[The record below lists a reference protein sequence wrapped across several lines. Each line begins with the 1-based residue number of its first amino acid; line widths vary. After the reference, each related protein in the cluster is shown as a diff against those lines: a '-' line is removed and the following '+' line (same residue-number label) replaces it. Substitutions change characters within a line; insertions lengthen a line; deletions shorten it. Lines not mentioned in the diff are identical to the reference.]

1 MRVIVT
7 LALCCF
13 FLFLQVQSKKLKIC
27 IPTKKKL
34 SDLGGEH
41 ISFEKTLAK
50 LREEKDEV
58 NITGT
63 FPIHLDL
70 PDAISCDVIL
80 TDLTISGFLDTSI
93 CLFPSL
99 RVPVNITINTLK
111 IQGKNYKLQCTVSN
125 LMDLHGDGEFE
136 MNLEGVSFAV
146 TNLLPAIIPINCWMV
161 NLETKLQ
168 KMTAK
173 FDNMMDGDEV
183 LQLLINEVIG
193 DLAPDFVDYYWPK
206 IYDAMEPLIQK
217 IIDKYVNKVE
227 LGNLLARL
235 SKETGLQKDIK
246 KICYNL

>member
-13 FLFLQVQSKKLKIC
+13 FLFLQVQSKMLKIC

-63 FPIHLDL
+63 FPVHLDL
-70 PDAISCDVIL
+70 PDVISGDVIL

-111 IQGKNYKLQCTVSN
+111 IQGKNYKLQCTVSD

-136 MNLEGVSFAV
+136 INLEGVSFAV
-146 TNLLPAIIPINCWMV
+146 TDLLPWYPLNCVRV
-161 NLETKLQ
+161 NLGTKLQ

-183 LQLLINEVIG
+183 VQPLINAVIG
-193 DLAPDFVDYYWPK
+193 DLAPDFVDYYWPI

-227 LGNLLARL
+227 LGNLLAHL
-235 SKETGLQKDIK
+235 SKETGLQKDNK
-246 KICYNL
+246 KNCYNL